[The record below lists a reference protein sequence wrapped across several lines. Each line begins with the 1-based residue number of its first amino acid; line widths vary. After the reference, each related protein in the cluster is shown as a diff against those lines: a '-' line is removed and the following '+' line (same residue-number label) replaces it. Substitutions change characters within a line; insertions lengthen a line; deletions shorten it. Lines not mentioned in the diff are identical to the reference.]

1 MNDIKICDKEYLDKL
16 PTNIALRVIK
26 YIESTMQTSEID
38 FTNFNIS
45 TTAQGDLIIDKW
57 YFNITVPTLDDLKS
71 IHLNEFENDDYMD
84 RLKIF
89 KFGGENKPEIKHF
102 AGNVLFNKIIPTSGL
117 VLAEY
122 WYDMKN
128 VGFVKLDTNS
138 FISKPGKIEYMN
150 KDVSINQS
158 GSFVI
163 VYLKVPATPTI
174 NKYEINDLVP
184 PDEHYN
190 NPNIVD
196 IETKASNLY
205 QVGEKFYNKISPKK

>member
-1 MNDIKICDKEYLDKL
+1 
-16 PTNIALRVIK
+16 
-26 YIESTMQTSEID
+26 MQTSEID
-38 FTNFNIS
+38 FSNFNIS
-45 TTAQGDLIIDKW
+45 TTAQCDLIIDKW
-57 YFNITVPTLDDLKS
+57 YFNIAAPTLDDLKK
-71 IHLNEFENDDYMD
+71 IYLNEFENDDYMD

-89 KFGGENKPEIKHF
+89 KFGGENKLEIKYF
-102 AGNVLFNKIIPTSGL
+102 VGNVLFNKIIPTTGL

-128 VGFVKLDTNS
+128 VGFVKLSINS
-138 FISKPGKIEYMN
+138 FISKPGKIEYIN

-158 GSFVI
+158 GLFVI
-163 VYLKVPATPTI
+163 IYLKVPAIPTK
-174 NKYEINDLVP
+174 NKYEINPLVQT
-184 PDEHYN
+184 N